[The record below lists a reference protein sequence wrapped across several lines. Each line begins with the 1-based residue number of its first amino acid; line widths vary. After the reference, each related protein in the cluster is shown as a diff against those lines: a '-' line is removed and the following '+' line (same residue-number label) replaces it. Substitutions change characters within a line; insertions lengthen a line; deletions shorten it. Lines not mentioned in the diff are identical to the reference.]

1 MNYSPTY
8 ALLIFL
14 GFSVVS
20 YLLFRPGKGWFWVIK
35 NNLKSHEKIVIEDVL
50 KQLYHNENSGKE
62 LNVNSLTN
70 ALKYSNSTIADIIKK
85 MALNELLVFEGD
97 VLKLTNTGRDYALR
111 IVRVHRLWEKYL
123 AEKTGF
129 DKTEWHE
136 RAEEMEHKLSNEETN
151 LLATQLGNPKYDPHG
166 DPIPTK
172 SGKMADVHGELL
184 SSLALGSVGKIV
196 HIEDEPDVIYK
207 QIIAENIHIGSQIRV
222 VENNKQRV
230 VFYAEGEEFKLAP
243 IVAANITVA
252 ILEKEDIIEKNMM
265 RLSSLKENEVA
276 HISGISKESRGDSR
290 RRLLDLGFVKG
301 AKISIDLISP
311 MRNPTAYLVKGTS
324 IALRRDQASKILI
337 KKDEEDGKQSR
348 QCL

>member
-1 MNYSPTY
+1 MNYSPAY

-14 GFSVVS
+14 GLSIVT
-20 YLLFRPGKGWFWVIK
+20 YLVFRPKKGWFWVIK
-35 NNLKSHEKIVIEDVL
+35 NNLKSNEKIVIEDVL

-62 LNVNSLTN
+62 VNVNSLTN
-70 ALKYSNSTIADIIKK
+70 ALKFSNSIIVDVIKK
-85 MALNELLVFEGD
+85 MAINELVAFDGD
-97 VLKLTNTGRDYALR
+97 TLKLTNSGRDYALR

-129 DKTEWHE
+129 DKVEWHD
-136 RAEEMEHKLSNEETN
+136 RAEDMEHKLTHEETN
-151 LLATQLGNPKYDPHG
+151 LLSTQLGNPQYDPHG

-172 SGKMADVHGELL
+172 LGKIADVTGEFL
-184 SSLALGSVGKIV
+184 SSLAIGSVGRIV

-207 QIIAENIHIGSQIRV
+207 QILAENIHIGSQIRV

-230 VFYAEGEEFKLAP
+230 IFYAEGEEFKLAP

-252 ILEKEDIIEKNMM
+252 MLEKDDVIEENMV

-276 HISGISKESRGDSR
+276 HILGISKESRGDSR

-301 AKISIDLISP
+301 TEISIDLMSP

-324 IALRRDQASKILI
+324 IALRRDQASKVLI
-337 KKDEEDGKQSR
+337 KKDEENG
-348 QCL
+348 